1 MSTNKKNLITS
12 IALNFVSIILLIEHW
27 CGLEAAIYVLVGWTI
42 MSLIIHINILR
53 DYVVVPTFG
62 REDHTRK

>member
-12 IALNFVSIILLIEHW
+12 LALNFVSLILLIEHW

-42 MSLIIHINILR
+42 LSLIIHINILR
-53 DYVVVPTFG
+53 DYIIVHKFV
-62 REDHTRK
+62 REDHTK

>member
-12 IALNFVSIILLIEHW
+12 LTLNFVSLILLIEHW

-42 MSLIIHINILR
+42 LSLIIHINILR
-53 DYVVVPTFG
+53 DYVIVHKFV
-62 REDHTRK
+62 REDHTK

>member
-27 CGLEAAIYVLVGWTI
+27 CGLEAAIYVLVGWMI
-42 MSLIIHINILR
+42 LSLVIHINILR
-53 DYVVVPTFG
+53 DYVVVPTFV
-62 REDHTRK
+62 REDHTR